1 MQPKSLLEKI
11 WQSHAVTQFDDGETL
26 LYVDRVLMHE
36 GFWWSIFD
44 MLREKGLEIHRPS
57 SLIACAD
64 HLVPTASRVN
74 GYASVSDDRRREL
87 IRRLEN
93 EGREIGAIVLGMMD
107 EHQGIL
113 HVVAPEQGI
122 TQPGMVIVGS
132 DSHTS
137 THGALGALAFGIG
150 TTEAVHAIST
160 QTLWQNP
167 PRSMRITVD
176 GRLNPHASA
185 KDLIL
190 TIVVRLG
197 VGGGAGRFVEYA
209 GPAIDAL
216 SIDERMTV
224 CNMSIEMGARAGLIA
239 PDDKTIDYL
248 AGRPRAPQGADWDRA
263 AADWRTLCSDQGAIF
278 DHELTIAGDAIVP
291 MATWGT
297 TLEQAIPISQTIPDP
312 ARESDGIRRRAYE
325 QALSYMD
332 LKPGQRLSEVAIDR
346 IFIGSCTNGRLQDLR
361 AAAAVLRGRKVCVP
375 SFVSPGSRD
384 VKRAAEAEGLDRIF
398 IDAGFEWHDSGC
410 SMCAGA
416 NGDQL
421 GPNQRC
427 VATSN
432 RNFPGRQGPG
442 SRTHIVS
449 PETAAASAVAGRLV
463 SRGQLEASACSG

>member
-1 MQPKSLLEKI
+1 VQPKSLLEKI
-11 WQSHAVTQFDDGETL
+11 WQRHAVTQFDDGETL

-36 GFWWSIFD
+36 GFWWSIID
-44 MLREKGLEIHRPS
+44 MLRAKGLKVRRPS
-57 SLIACAD
+57 TLIACAD
-64 HLVPTASRVN
+64 HLVPTASRTN
-74 GYASVSDDRRREL
+74 GYASITDDRRREL

-93 EGREIGAIVLGMMD
+93 EGREIGAVVLGMMD

-150 TTEAVHAIST
+150 TTEAVHAISM
-160 QTLWQNP
+160 QSLWQNP

-190 TIVVRLG
+190 TIVARLG

-209 GPAIDAL
+209 GTAIGAL

-239 PDDKTIDYL
+239 PDDKTIEYL
-248 AGRPRAPQGADWDRA
+248 AGRSHAPQGADWDRA
-263 AADWRTLCSDQGAIF
+263 AADWQSLYSDEGAMF
-278 DHELTIAGDAIVP
+278 DQELTLAGDAIVP

-297 TLEQAIPISQTIPDP
+297 TLEQAIPISESIPDP
-312 ARESDGIRRRAYE
+312 AGESDGVRRRAFE
-325 QALSYMD
+325 QALRYME
-332 LKPGQRLSEVAIDR
+332 LKPGQRLSDVTIDR

-361 AAAAVLRGRKVCVP
+361 AAAAVLRGRKVRVP

-398 IDAGFEWHDSGC
+398 IEAGFEWHDSGC

-421 GPNQRC
+421 DPNQRC

-449 PETAAASAVAGRLV
+449 PETAAASAVAGRLM
-463 SRGQLEASACSG
+463 SKGQLEAA